1 MRKVL
6 VFNNVSLDGYIADE
20 KGDMSWAHNQDP
32 EWLAFT
38 AENAKGQAEMLFG
51 RITYEMMAGWW
62 PTPQA
67 LQSMPGVAR
76 AMNEAPKVVFSRT
89 LDSAT
94 WQNTRLVK
102 GDPAAE
108 VGKMKTQPGPG
119 MLVMGSG
126 TIVSQLTDAN
136 LVDEYQIV
144 LHGIALGRGKKMF
157 DIREKTPLAL
167 MKTRVFKNG
176 NVVLWYEPPRAS
188 PLPS

>member
-20 KGDMSWAHNQDP
+20 KGDMSWAHKQDP
-32 EWLAFT
+32 EWMQFT
-38 AENAKGQAEMLFG
+38 SENAKGQAEMLFG
-51 RITYEMMAGWW
+51 RLTYEMMAGWW

-67 LQSMPGVAR
+67 IQSMPGVAR

-89 LDSAT
+89 LEKAG

-108 VGKMKTQPGPG
+108 VRRMKAETGPG
-119 MLVMGSG
+119 LLVMGSG
-126 TIVSQLTDAN
+126 TIVSQLTDAA
-136 LVDEYQIV
+136 LVDEYQLV

-167 MKTRVFKNG
+167 TKTRVFKNG
-176 NVVLWYEPPRAS
+176 NVVLWYERAQ
-188 PLPS
+188 

>member
-1 MRKVL
+1 MRRVL

-20 KGDMSWAHNQDP
+20 KGDMSWAHKQDP

-38 AENAKGQAEMLFG
+38 ADNAKGQAEMLFG
-51 RITYEMMAGWW
+51 RVTYQMMAGWW

-67 LQSMPGVAR
+67 IQSMPGVAR

-89 LDSAT
+89 LGEAS

-108 VGKMKTQPGPG
+108 VRKMKTETGPG

-126 TIVSQLTDAN
+126 TIVSQLTDAG
-136 LVDEYQIV
+136 LVDEYQLV

-157 DIREKTPLAL
+157 DVREKTPLAL
-167 MKTRVFKNG
+167 TKTRVFKNG
-176 NVVLWYEPPRAS
+176 NVVLWYERQR
-188 PLPS
+188 

>member
-32 EWLAFT
+32 EWLSFT
-38 AENAKGQAEMLFG
+38 AENAKGQAEMVFG

-67 LQSMPGVAR
+67 MQGMPDVAR

-89 LDSAT
+89 LDEAT
-94 WQNTRLVK
+94 WPNTRLVK
-102 GDPAAE
+102 SDPVAE
-108 VGKMKTQPGPG
+108 VRRMKAQTGPG
-119 MLVMGSG
+119 LLVMGSG
-126 TIVSQLTDAN
+126 TVVSQLTDAG
-136 LVDEYQIV
+136 LVDEYQLV
-144 LHGIALGRGKKMF
+144 LHPIALGRGKKML
-157 DIREKTPLAL
+157 DVRERTPLVL

-176 NVVLWYEPPRAS
+176 NVVLWYERAR
-188 PLPS
+188 

>member
-20 KGDMSWAHNQDP
+20 KGDMSWAHTQDP

-38 AENAKGQAEMLFG
+38 SENAKGQAEMLFG
-51 RITYEMMAGWW
+51 RVTYEMMAGWW

-67 LQSMPGVAR
+67 AQAMPDVAR

-89 LDSAT
+89 LDTAA

-102 GDPAAE
+102 DDPVAE
-108 VGKMKTQPGPG
+108 VRRLKAQAGSGL
-119 MLVMGSG
+119 LVMGSG
-126 TIVSQLTDAN
+126 TIVSQLTGAG
-136 LVDEYQIV
+136 LVDEYELV
-144 LHGIALGRGKKMF
+144 LHPIALGRGKRMF
-157 DIREKTPLAL
+157 DIRDQARLTL

-176 NVVLWYEPPRAS
+176 NVVLWYQR
-188 PLPS
+188 PS

>member
-20 KGDMSWAHNQDP
+20 KGDMSWAHTQDP

-38 AENAKGQAEMLFG
+38 SENAKGQAEMLFG
-51 RITYEMMAGWW
+51 RITYEMMASWW

-67 LQSMPGVAR
+67 KQSMPDVAR

-89 LDSAT
+89 LGKAT

-102 GDPAAE
+102 SDPVAE
-108 VGKMKTQPGPG
+108 VRRMKGETGPG
-119 MLVMGSG
+119 LLVMGSG
-126 TIVSQLTDAN
+126 TIVSQLTDAG

-157 DIREKTPLAL
+157 DIRERTPLAL
-167 MKTRVFKNG
+167 TKTRVFKNG
-176 NVVLWYEPPRAS
+176 SVVLWYEPTR
-188 PLPS
+188 